1 MTQSTT
7 SRTLDQRS
15 TRRGAR
21 AAIFALVA
29 AAGCVRVHA
38 STSTSTND
46 DIRVLVYN
54 VHAGKD
60 AAGKESVG
68 RIADVVK
75 SLDPDIVLFQE
86 VDKGTK
92 RSGGVDQPAA
102 YASLTGL
109 RAVFGRS
116 LDYDGGEYGIA
127 VLSRWPIRR
136 DTTIHLPV
144 DPPQERSG
152 GSHEPRVAMSVM
164 IDAPFGPLALFNTHI
179 DASAE
184 DRWRL
189 QEIKTIERVVKDAL
203 NSDARVLL
211 GGDFNSTP
219 ESAVQTE
226 LRATGFRDAWPTCG
240 VGEGLSYPADVPRK
254 RIDYLF
260 LVSGFECMSARV
272 LQADAS
278 DHRPVIFT
286 LRAVRK
292 TR

>member
-1 MTQSTT
+1 MTFGG
-7 SRTLDQRS
+7 LDQHAL
-15 TRRGAR
+15 RRILWSAGLAICGAT
-21 AAIFALVA
+21 
-29 AAGCVRVHA
+29 GCIHLG
-38 STSTSTND
+38 SGGQSGD
-46 DIRVLVYN
+46 DVRVLVYN

-60 AAGKESVG
+60 AGGKESVQ

-92 RSGGVDQPAA
+92 RSGGVDQPAS
-102 YASLTGL
+102 YGSLTGL
-109 RAVFGRS
+109 HVAFGRS

-152 GSHEPRVAMSVM
+152 GSHEPRVAMSLA
-164 IDAPFGPLALFNTHI
+164 IDAPFGRLDLFNTHI
-179 DASAE
+179 DASNE
-184 DRWRL
+184 ERWRL
-189 QEIKTIERVVKDAL
+189 QEIKTIARVVTAAL
-203 NSDARVLL
+203 NGNGRVLV

-226 LRATGFRDAWPTCG
+226 LRANGFHDAWPTCG

-260 LVSGFECMSARV
+260 LLSGFECMSARV
-272 LQADAS
+272 VDADAS

-286 LRAVRK
+286 LRAVRR